1 MRENG
6 LRARQ
11 KRRFKRT
18 TDSQHPWPV
27 APNLLDQDFAAN
39 WARREMGRRHFLCLD
54 P

>member
-6 LRARQ
+6 LNARQ

-18 TDSQHPWPV
+18 TDSHHAFPV
-27 APNLLDQDFAAN
+27 APNLIDQDFSA
-39 WARREMGRRHFLCLD
+39 GRTQAVVAT